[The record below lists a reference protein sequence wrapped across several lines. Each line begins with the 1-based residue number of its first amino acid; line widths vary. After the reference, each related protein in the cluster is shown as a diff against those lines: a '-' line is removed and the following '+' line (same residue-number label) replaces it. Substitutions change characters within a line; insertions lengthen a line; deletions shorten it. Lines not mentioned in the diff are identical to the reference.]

1 MKATLKLEFFQ
12 AMGAK
17 TLGMKYP
24 KPWVAHIVG
33 TDPQFGLSR
42 RFLEPSTDYAHANS
56 NASRGVYLWFILAGG
71 NLYEV
76 KERVSWGKSAR
87 YFCAV
92 TERGDIQILEDDET
106 KEWLKNL

>member
-1 MKATLKLEFFQ
+1 MKAALKLEFFQ
-12 AMGAK
+12 AMGSKA
-17 TLGMKYP
+17 LGMKYP

-56 NASRGVYLWFILAGG
+56 KASRGVYLCFILETG

-76 KERVSWGKSAR
+76 KERVSWSKSAR

-92 TERGDIQILEDDET
+92 TECGDIQILDDDEAL
-106 KEWLKNL
+106 EWQKNL